1 MRRTLGLLLLCL
13 GAAAHAAPD
22 SDTMAEVSFMD
33 QPADGGGY
41 LTRLLVTDRYLRMD
55 YGQDRDDY
63 VLFDRQAQRAYN
75 VVHDQHQIMVIEPGA
90 VTVPKPE
97 KWQVK
102 EDVLAEERGQRTFDI
117 RVNGATCSR
126 ITASPTFLPDVAQA
140 LGEFNELMVG
150 TQSATYLAT
159 PPDMRQPCDLAR
171 YVFETRL
178 WVKSG
183 FPMYEAD
190 ADGSI
195 RRLLSYQTAVPVRR
209 GLFSLPAS
217 YRTIRLRDMQGG
229 GTPQP

>member
-1 MRRTLGLLLLCL
+1 MRRTFALLLCCL
-13 GAAAHAAPD
+13 SFVAHAEQDAG
-22 SDTMAEVSFMD
+22 TMEEVSFMD
-33 QPADGGGY
+33 QPPDAGGY
-41 LTRLLVTDRYLRMD
+41 VTRVLVTERYLRMD

-63 VLFDRQAQRAYN
+63 VLFDRQAHRVYN
-75 VVHDQHQIMVIEPGA
+75 VVHDQRQIMVIEPGA
-90 VTVPKPE
+90 VGIPKPE

-117 RVNGATCSR
+117 QVNGATCSR
-126 ITASPTFLPDVAQA
+126 ITASPTFLPDVARA
-140 LGEFNELMVG
+140 LGDFNELMVA

-159 PPDMRQPCDLAR
+159 PPEMRQPCDLAR
-171 YVFETRL
+171 YIFETRL

-190 ADGSI
+190 ADGSV

-209 GLFSLPAS
+209 GLFSLPDS

-229 GTPQP
+229 AAAHP